1 MKADE
6 PSVKYVTF
14 EELLE
19 KDGYLVYTNVGT
31 SMMPL
36 LRQRRD
42 IIEIRRKDPATRCK
56 RYDAVLYK
64 YGDKYI
70 LHRVLKVRPKDYVI
84 CGDHNIWREYG
95 ITDDQILGVLTRV
108 VRDGK
113 SIYPTDWKYKLY
125 VHLWCDFYPVRA
137 TILYVKRFVWTGL
150 SAVKRRVKK
159 LVGVSERFLN

>member
-1 MKADE
+1 MKADK

-95 ITDDQILGVLTRV
+95 ITDDQILGVMTRV

-137 TILYVKRFVWTGL
+137 TILYVKRFVRAGL
-150 SAVKRRVKK
+150 SAVKRRVMK
-159 LVGVSERFLN
+159 LVGRQ

>member
-1 MKADE
+1 MKMDE
-6 PSVKYVTF
+6 PSTKFCTF

-19 KDGYLVYTNVGT
+19 KNGYLVYTNVGF
-31 SMMPL
+31 SMLPL

-64 YGDKYI
+64 RGDKYI
-70 LHRVLKVRPKDYVI
+70 LHRVLKVRPNDYVI
-84 CGDHNIWREYG
+84 VGDHCFRREYG
-95 ITDDQILGVLTRV
+95 ITDKQILGIMARV
-108 VRDGK
+108 IRDGK

-137 TILYVKRFVWTGL
+137 AILYSKMRIRAAGGKIKRLL
-150 SAVKRRVKK
+150 SGQRETEK
-159 LVGVSERFLN
+159 

>member
-19 KDGYLVYTNVGT
+19 KDGYLVYTNIGT

-84 CGDHNIWREYG
+84 CGDHCIWREYG
-95 ITDDQILGVLTRV
+95 ITDDQILGVMTRV

-137 TILYVKRFVWTGL
+137 TILYVKRFVWAGL
-150 SAVKRRVKK
+150 SAVKRRVMK
-159 LVGVSERFLN
+159 LVGRQ